1 MCPFPQCTLRKSSK
15 KPLTQLLS
23 TQKPLTQLLLLS
35 VVDATA
41 VVEKEMAE
49 EE

>member
-1 MCPFPQCTLRKSSK
+1 MCPFPQCTLRKNSK
-15 KPLTQLLS
+15 
-23 TQKPLTQLLLLS
+23 KPLTQLLLLS